1 MMTNLAVTYLSLF
14 FNRGDLKKK
23 AKVGHY
29 TAEIVVEI
37 LDRNGKLVPIRCLLD
52 TGTTSSILLRDF
64 VKKGR
69 ASGYSGKKTLWKT
82 MGGNFTTKK
91 KALVDFKFPELN
103 IDKMVTWVC
112 HVDESTKKENALYDM
127 IIGVDLMT
135 AIGIYVDT
143 NDKVI
148 RWEGNHTPLGMRGLD
163 QETVNAIYALTQDT
177 PVIQEAEARQ
187 SKILDADYS
196 AVDID
201 DYVDGL
207 TDLTT
212 IEKEQL
218 KIMLHKHPELFQGG
232 LGVLDVPPVHLELNQ
247 MPNHTMHKPIQ
258 CLSQSRPPPRLKSI
272 AWNQLE
278 CSKRAVTLIGQH
290 PCLSKRRKQVMSGC
304 WWIFGNSMI

>member
-1 MMTNLAVTYLSLF
+1 M
-14 FNRGDLKKK
+14 
-23 AKVGHY
+23 
-29 TAEIVVEI
+29 
-37 LDRNGKLVPIRCLLD
+37 D

-163 QETVNAIYALTQDT
+163 QETVNDIYAITQDT

-218 KIMLHKHPELFQGG
+218 KTTIVRKVSSTSTVDADKIKLKMALTKWWFKGKLITIKNKDRKEREHLIEEAENALHKMEIK
-232 LGVLDVPPVHLELNQ
+232 Q
-247 MPNHTMHKPIQ
+247 M
-258 CLSQSRPPPRLKSI
+258 
-272 AWNQLE
+272 A
-278 CSKRAVTLIGQH
+278 
-290 PCLSKRRKQVMSGC
+290 
-304 WWIFGNSMI
+304 